1 MFARFIRDDQGQDL
15 IEYLLLASF
24 VSVGAL
30 AGATAL
36 GVNLNLWYN
45 AAATWVTTAQGK
57 FTAS

>member
-1 MFARFIRDDQGQDL
+1 MLARFIRDDQGQDL

-36 GVNLNLWYN
+36 GVNLNLGYN

>member
-1 MFARFIRDDQGQDL
+1 MLARFIRDDQGQDL

-36 GVNLNLWYN
+36 GVNLNSWYQS
-45 AAATWVTTAQGK
+45 AATWVSTAQNK